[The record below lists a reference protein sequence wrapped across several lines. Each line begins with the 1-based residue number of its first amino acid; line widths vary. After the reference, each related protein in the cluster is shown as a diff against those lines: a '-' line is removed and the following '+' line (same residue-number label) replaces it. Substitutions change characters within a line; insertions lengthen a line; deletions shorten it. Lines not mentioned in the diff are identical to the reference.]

1 MKGKTIE
8 ECLELKRDI
17 CIHQNKNEKIS
28 LKQSHKYYFQLQGLM
43 GISGLLW
50 SKFCMH
56 SKEGSENLLVEKI
69 EFDPGVFHKV
79 TSKVHELYFSYCLPY
94 LLKQ

>member
-1 MKGKTIE
+1 
-8 ECLELKRDI
+8 
-17 CIHQNKNEKIS
+17 
-28 LKQSHKYYFQLQGLM
+28 
-43 GISGLLW
+43 
-50 SKFCMH
+50 MH